1 MPMVLMSVFPMFSRI
16 CLCLTLTVLLFL
28 TLLHICSHIC
38 HVYLCLASTYSNIF
52 CNVLYILCLHFVF
65 TKSIWLVHFYH
76 VIAFVFTIC
85 IPQTND
91 FCSKR
96 RCSFYIFQVV
106 VSFTKVGILYSSLPI
121 IYYHPP
127 FGSVISN
134 KYYFETLICL
144 ALSNFIG
151 WNAPKRFYLLY

>member
-1 MPMVLMSVFPMFSRI
+1 MVLMSVFPMFSRI
-16 CLCLTLTVLLFL
+16 CMCLTLSLTVLLFL
-28 TLLHICSHIC
+28 TLLHICSHIF

-96 RCSFYIFQVV
+96 RCSFYIFIFLYFYPLQKLA
-106 VSFTKVGILYSSLPI
+106 FCIL
-121 IYYHPP
+121 
-127 FGSVISN
+127 
-134 KYYFETLICL
+134 
-144 ALSNFIG
+144 
-151 WNAPKRFYLLY
+151 RYLLYTTTHRSGVLLATSIILKH